1 MANLCI
7 YGAGAIGCYLGGRLL
22 AAGCDVT
29 FVGRARMAD
38 ELRAHGLTLS
48 DYQGRHWQ
56 VEAPRIRFSA
66 DASGRRG
73 RIWCW

>member
-48 DYQGRHWQ
+48 TTRAGTGRSRRR
-56 VEAPRIRFSA
+56 ASGSRPMPR
-66 DASGRRG
+66 GRRG